1 MNKIYAIYDDEE
13 ILIEGIKKLKSNNVK
28 IHEVYT
34 PFPVHGL
41 DKVLGLKFSR
51 LGVCAFIYGMC
62 GLCFA
67 MLMMGYMMTIDWP
80 QIIGGKPNFSF
91 FDNIPTFIPIMFECT
106 VLFSAHL
113 LALTFMFRSKLF
125 PGAKSRNPD
134 PRTTDDKFLVEL
146 HVDDN
151 YNDIINLVKKTNVSE
166 IKTSD
171 EKED

>member
-13 ILIEGIKKLKSNNVK
+13 ILIEGINKLKSNNVK

-51 LGVCAFIYGMC
+51 LGVCAFIYGIC

-80 QIIGGKPNFSF
+80 QIIGGKDKNLSLERAI
-91 FDNIPTFIPIMFECT
+91 DLSAKKYCSASMMLNKTAQITYDFEI
-106 VLFSAHL
+106 LEQSL
-113 LALTFMFRSKLF
+113 
-125 PGAKSRNPD
+125 G
-134 PRTTDDKFLVEL
+134 
-146 HVDDN
+146 
-151 YNDIINLVKKTNVSE
+151 
-166 IKTSD
+166 
-171 EKED
+171 